1 MQQALP
7 FDSYRRAAR
16 RAGLMAILAV
26 GFLMWGPGVAAAQAQ
41 PWTAAF
47 WKRFGVSVNV
57 ARVQPADGEVD
68 PVVKVGGSAG
78 FVPDQGWGPAFGL
91 GWFTTDISSSG
102 VMIGRLKTRP
112 LLGGVGYTWVH
123 GRLATKAS
131 LTAGVIFNEASL
143 DQSLL
148 DQISGPASL
157 DVRNSFAVR
166 PAVSLEYALFRKLA
180 VKGTLSVLATRP
192 SVVLTTPQGQTRG
205 TWNASN
211 GALQGGIVF
220 YPFR

>member
-1 MQQALP
+1 MSSAHP
-7 FDSYRRAAR
+7 CHVRRRASR
-16 RAGLMAILAV
+16 RLRLAAILAV
-26 GFLMWGPGVAAAQAQ
+26 GLLAWGPGVTAADAQ
-41 PWTAAF
+41 PWTAGF
-47 WKRFGVSVNV
+47 WKRFGVAVSVV
-57 ARVQPADGEVD
+57 RVHPADSDVH
-68 PVVKVGGSAG
+68 PVVDVAGSGG
-78 FVPDQGWGPAFGL
+78 FLPDHGWGPAFGL
-91 GWFTTDISSSG
+91 SWFTTDVSSG
-102 VMIGRLKTRP
+102 GLKLGELKTRP
-112 LLGGVGYTWVH
+112 VLGGVGYTWVR

-131 LTAGVIFNEASL
+131 LTAGVVFSSATLDEA
-143 DQSLL
+143 LL
-148 DQISGPASL
+148 AQISGPASL

-180 VKGTLSVLATRP
+180 LKGTLSVLATRP

>member
-1 MQQALP
+1 MSHSGLVAFAEVGLVVS
-7 FDSYRRAAR
+7 FAAF
-16 RAGLMAILAV
+16 LAV
-26 GFLMWGPGVAAAQAQ
+26 GLLMWGPGVAAAQAQ

-47 WKRFGVSVNV
+47 WKRFGVSVSV
-57 ARVQPADGEVD
+57 ARVQPVDEEVD

-78 FVPDQGWGPAFGL
+78 FFPVQGWGPAVGL
-91 GWFTTDISSSG
+91 GWFTTDVSSG
-102 VMIGRLKTRP
+102 GLAIGQLKARP
-112 LLGGVGYTWVH
+112 VLGGVGYTWVR
-123 GRLATKAS
+123 GRFATKAS
-131 LTAGVIFNEASL
+131 LTAGIIFNSATLDQALL
-143 DQSLL
+143 DQS
-148 DQISGPASL
+148 SGPASL

-180 VKGTLSVLATRP
+180 LKGTLSVLATRP